1 MAAGADRMSMPEVP
15 AELFVEAV
23 RQTVEANQAY
33 VPPLGSGSLYLR
45 PLLLGTGAIL
55 GLGEKH
61 WGTMEGIRLY
71 LRGVGGGA
79 HVVGS

>member
-1 MAAGADRMSMPEVP
+1 MQAQRSESGRIVLFRPHRNAARMAAGADRMSMPEVP

-33 VPPLGSGSLYLR
+33 VPPIGSGSLYLR

-55 GLGEKH
+55 GLGMSEP
-61 WGTMEGIRLY
+61 
-71 LRGVGGGA
+71 
-79 HVVGS
+79 